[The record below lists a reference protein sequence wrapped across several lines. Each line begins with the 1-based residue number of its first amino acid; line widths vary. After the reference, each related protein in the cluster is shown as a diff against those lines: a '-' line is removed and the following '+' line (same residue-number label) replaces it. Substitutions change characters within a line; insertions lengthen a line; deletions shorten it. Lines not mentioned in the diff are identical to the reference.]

1 MSSKMLR
8 RLMDDSA
15 LELLLIMAQHVS
27 HVSPLSPSGP
37 LHTATHMS
45 ALSSLPLD
53 QHLTHLG
60 AGPPAR

>member
-37 LHTATHMS
+37 LHTATHIFIALLS
-45 ALSSLPLD
+45 AS
-53 QHLTHLG
+53 
-60 AGPPAR
+60 

>member
-37 LHTATHMS
+37 LHTATHIYQRS
-45 ALSSLPLD
+45 PLC
-53 QHLTHLG
+53 LFINLL
-60 AGPPAR
+60 RI

>member
-27 HVSPLSPSGP
+27 HVGP
-37 LHTATHMS
+37 LLPS
-45 ALSSLPLD
+45 NSLPS
-53 QHLTHLG
+53 
-60 AGPPAR
+60 AI

>member
-37 LHTATHMS
+37 LHPATHILS
-45 ALSSLPLD
+45 ALLSAS
-53 QHLTHLG
+53 
-60 AGPPAR
+60 